1 MVTYFKRLVTDEG
14 AFLNAVRALLGGFA
28 LLSTEGEVLKGVLSP
43 EAANLLGAAS
53 LAVALFMRSSAAISK
68 P

>member
-1 MVTYFKRLVTDEG
+1 MVTYFKRLFTDEG
-14 AFLNAVRALLGGFA
+14 AFVGAARALLGGFA

-43 EAANLLGAAS
+43 ETANFLGAAS
-53 LAVALFMRSSAAISK
+53 LVAALFMRNLAPK